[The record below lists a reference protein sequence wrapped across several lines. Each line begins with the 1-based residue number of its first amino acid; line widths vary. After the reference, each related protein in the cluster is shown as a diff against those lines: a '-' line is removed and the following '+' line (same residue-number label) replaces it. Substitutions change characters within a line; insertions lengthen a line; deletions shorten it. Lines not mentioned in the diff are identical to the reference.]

1 MDRRKKKKYKL
12 KSKKDIHGLSET
24 LKELAE
30 YDKKNKRSNDKKC

>member
-12 KSKKDIHGLSET
+12 KSKKDIPGLSET

-30 YDKKNKRSNDKKC
+30 YDKKNKRSNDKKR